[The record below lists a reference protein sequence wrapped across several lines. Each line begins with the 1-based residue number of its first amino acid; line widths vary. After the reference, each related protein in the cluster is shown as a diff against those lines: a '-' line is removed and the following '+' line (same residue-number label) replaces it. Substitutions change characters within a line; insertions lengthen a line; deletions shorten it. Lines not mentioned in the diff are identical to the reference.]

1 MQLQQLRNQQP
12 YRSLTAEYP
21 EATIADAYLMQ
32 RAFVAALA
40 EAGDWGQ
47 IVGYKAA
54 LTAPQAQQ
62 MMGTSKPVIGVL
74 FSGGERS
81 PEPAVTIDRPVMLE
95 TELGFRLN
103 AAVTAPLSV
112 AAVTGHVAAVLPVL
126 ELAAPNLATRPNA
139 PDLIASNS
147 ATYGFIPGADQ
158 SARGQQSAGA
168 ADLDTLMVA
177 LAHDDIVLHSEAAGS
192 IMQGQWQA
200 LTWLIS
206 EVLEQGYA
214 LRQDHLLITGSIGAL
229 HAGKPG
235 KYRAQYGQLG
245 AIEFVL

>member
-21 EATIADAYLMQ
+21 EATITDAYRLQ

-74 FSGGERS
+74 FSGGARS
-81 PEPAVTIDRPVMLE
+81 PAPTVTIDRPVMLE
-95 TELGFRLN
+95 TELGFRLST
-103 AAVTAPLSV
+103 AVTAPMN
-112 AAVTGHVAAVLPVL
+112 VTALPGHVAAVLPVL
-126 ELAAPNLATRPNA
+126 ELAAPNLAARPNA
-139 PDLIASNS
+139 PDLIASNT
-147 ATYGFIPGADQ
+147 ATYGFIPGAAQAADGLQ
-158 SARGQQSAGA
+158 AAGA
-168 ADLDTLMVA
+168 ADLDKLTVA
-177 LAHDDIVLHSEAAGS
+177 LAHDDIVLHSEVAGS
-192 IMQGQWQA
+192 IMHGQWQA
-200 LTWLIS
+200 LAWLIN

-214 LRQDHLLITGSIGAL
+214 LHPDHLLMTGSIGAP
-229 HAGKPG
+229 HVGKPG